1 MPAMAARMSAQR
13 QAVGSTDSEYVLPA
27 FGGETAL
34 KLNKIP
40 ARNFFGPAF
49 LTNGANGCLI
59 DKMESLDAAA
69 VKLVRAGD
77 RDAFRPI
84 VERYSDMLF
93 RLAYRITNNE
103 ADAEEVVQE
112 TFLRA
117 YRKLDSFNGRSSVST
132 WLFRIAANCSLD
144 LLDRRKTQPQ
154 LLVRHADEDE
164 SSPEEHVP
172 SKQPNP
178 ERMAYNAEMQAN
190 IATALE
196 SLTSVERTAFVLR
209 HVEGCSVEEIAAA
222 LNVRA
227 GAARHSVFR
236 AVEKMRKFLA
246 PAMRPVG

>member
-1 MPAMAARMSAQR
+1 
-13 QAVGSTDSEYVLPA
+13 
-27 FGGETAL
+27 
-34 KLNKIP
+34 
-40 ARNFFGPAF
+40 
-49 LTNGANGCLI
+49 
-59 DKMESLDAAA
+59 MESLDAAA
-69 VKLVRAGD
+69 VALVRAGD

-93 RLAYRITNNE
+93 RLAYRITSNE

-117 YRKLDSFNGRSSVST
+117 YRKLDSFDGRSSVST
-132 WLFRIAANCSLD
+132 WLFRIATNCSLD

-154 LLVRHADEDE
+154 LLAADPEEDE
-164 SSPEEHVP
+164 SAPEERVASERP
-172 SKQPNP
+172 DP
-178 ERMAYNAEMQAN
+178 ERMAYNSEMQAT
-190 IATALE
+190 IQAGLQ

-209 HVEGCSVEEIAAA
+209 HVEGRSVEEIAAA

>member
-1 MPAMAARMSAQR
+1 
-13 QAVGSTDSEYVLPA
+13 
-27 FGGETAL
+27 
-34 KLNKIP
+34 
-40 ARNFFGPAF
+40 
-49 LTNGANGCLI
+49 
-59 DKMESLDAAA
+59 MESLDAAA
-69 VKLVRAGD
+69 VALVRAGD

-93 RLAYRITNNE
+93 RLAYRITSNE
-103 ADAEEVVQE
+103 ADAEEIVQE
-112 TFLRA
+112 TFSRA
-117 YRKLDSFNGRSSVST
+117 YRKLDSFDGRSSVST
-132 WLFRIAANCSLD
+132 WLFRIATNCSLD

-154 LLVRHADEDE
+154 LLPSD
-164 SSPEEHVP
+164 PEEEESAPEERVP
-172 SKQPNP
+172 SEQPSP
-178 ERMAYNAEMQAN
+178 ERMAYNAEMQAT
-190 IATALE
+190 IQAGLK